1 MANDLESKLSSKRV
15 CILGA
20 GIIGSSLAIGLARLG
35 YRVLVVERNTPRS
48 GPSSFG
54 IDVRSIAITP
64 ASKDF
69 LTSLDLWNETIAVP
83 YRSMSIWEDQGVA
96 NLDFDCEEIDQ
107 TCLGWIV
114 EAKKFQVGVW
124 EKLNQE
130 GVSKITDSP
139 VALSVKEEAIEL
151 SFNDKTLTFDFLVGA
166 DGADSFVRTQ
176 LAIPL
181 KKVSSGHY
189 ALASILKSDLEHD
202 GVALQKFLDSGPIAA
217 LPSTSAKVRTI
228 IWSQTAE
235 LAKHRLQLSEE
246 EFGDLVERTLG
257 HRIGKIEKVGK
268 RFIFPLL
275 QQRVESF
282 APKKNVVILGDA
294 ARSIHPLAGFG
305 ANIGL
310 EDVRSLLKIASEKG
324 LNNESAIQRYSIRRQ
339 IRSDFVIYLLE
350 GILRAYTNVGPRFSW
365 LRNIAIDFVNKK
377 AWIKKQIAREASG
390 YGPISRF

>member
-1 MANDLESKLSSKRV
+1 MVNVESKLSSKRV

-20 GIIGSSLAIGLARLG
+20 GIIGSSIAIGLARLG
-35 YRVLVVERNTPRS
+35 YEVSLVERNTPRS

-69 LTSLDLWNETIAVP
+69 LASIDVWNKTLAEP
-83 YRSMSIWEDQGVA
+83 YRSMSIWEEQGVGT
-96 NLDFDCEEIDQ
+96 LDFDCEEIGQ

-114 EAKKFQVGVW
+114 EAKKFQVDIW
-124 EKLNQE
+124 EKLNCE
-130 GVSKITDSP
+130 GVHKITDSP
-139 VALSVKEEAIEL
+139 VALRVKEEAIEL
-151 SFNDKTLTFDFLVGA
+151 SFNDKNLTFDFLVGA
-166 DGADSFVRTQ
+166 DGTDSFVRTQ
-176 LAIPL
+176 LAIPV
-181 KKVSSGHY
+181 KKVSSSHC
-189 ALASILKSDLEHD
+189 ALASIVKSDLDHH
-202 GVALQKFLDSGPIAA
+202 GVALQKFLDAGPIAA
-217 LPSTSAKVRTI
+217 LPSTNARVRTI

-235 LAKHRLQLSEE
+235 LAKDRFQLPDE
-246 EFGDLVERTLG
+246 EFGGLVERTFG
-257 HRIGKIEKVGK
+257 HPIGKIEKVGK
-268 RFIFPLL
+268 RFIFPLV
-275 QQRVESF
+275 QHRVESF

-294 ARSIHPLAGFG
+294 ARSLHPLAGFG

-324 LNNESAIQRYSIRRQ
+324 LDKESAIARYAIRRQ

-365 LRNIAIDFVNKK
+365 LRNTAIDFVNNQ

>member
-1 MANDLESKLSSKRV
+1 MSSKRV
-15 CILGA
+15 CVLGA

-35 YRVLVVERNTPRS
+35 YEVLVVERTAPRP

-64 ASKDF
+64 ASKGF
-69 LTSLDLWNETIAVP
+69 LASLGLWNETLAEP

-96 NLDFDCEEIDQ
+96 NLDFDSEDVGQ

-114 EAKKFQVGVW
+114 EAKKFQIDIW
-124 EKLNQE
+124 EKLNSE

-139 VALSVKEEAIEL
+139 VALSMKEEAVEL

-166 DGADSFVRTQ
+166 DGADSFVRSQ
-176 LAIPL
+176 LAIPV
-181 KKVSSGHY
+181 KKVSSNHF
-189 ALASILKSDLEHD
+189 ALASIVKSDLEHD
-202 GVALQKFLDSGPIAA
+202 GVALQKFLDTGPIAA
-217 LPSTSAKVRTI
+217 LPSTSARVRTI

-235 LAKHRLQLSEE
+235 LAKDRLQLSDED
-246 EFGDLVERTLG
+246 FGGLLERTFG
-257 HRIGKIEKVGK
+257 SRIGKIEEVGK

-282 APKKNVVILGDA
+282 APTKRIVILGDA

-310 EDVRSLLKIASEKG
+310 EDVRSLLKVTSEKG
-324 LNNESAIQRYSIRRQ
+324 LDDESAIQRYSIRRQ
-339 IRSDFVIYLLE
+339 IRSDYVIYLLE
-350 GILRAYTNVGPRFSW
+350 GILGAYTNVGPRFSW
-365 LRNIAIDFVNKK
+365 LRNTAIDFVNKQ
-377 AWIKKQIAREASG
+377 AWIKKQIVREASG
-390 YGPISRF
+390 DGPISRF